1 MDNNVETVRK
11 LFSKGYINCKE
22 DEIIFRKPKNY
33 DLPKFDKIEGM
44 LLGLAIGDSLGNT
57 SESGSVGRRN
67 KRYGIIKS
75 YLPNKH
81 LGMKRKGFPSDDTQL
96 AFDTVEVFLKNDYLN
111 VKELADV
118 FCSHHIYGI
127 GKTVMAFIKNYKD
140 KKIPWYKAG
149 VKMSSN
155 GALMRIAPVVV
166 PHINH
171 PMGLYSD
178 AVLDTMLT
186 HNDSL
191 AIASSVAY
199 VDMLWDFIH
208 KQSGEIDKE
217 EQLKKFSKIVSSIT
231 GGETCTTRREVDDGL
246 FNNDIYSGDAG
257 IFIEKCVNLG
267 LKEKWKTIEFH
278 RKIGSGAFLMETV
291 PTALFIILNNIDEP
305 RQAIIESVNYT
316 RDNDTIAAI
325 VGAAVGALHGKKF
338 LDNDWIENLSGCVKG
353 NDEGAV
359 QRMIKEV
366 SNRLEN

>member
-1 MDNNVETVRK
+1 MKDNVETVK
-11 LFSKGYINCKE
+11 DLFSKGYINCKE

-33 DLPKFDKIEGM
+33 DLPKFDRIEGM

-67 KRYGIIKS
+67 KKYGIIKS

-81 LGMKRKGFPSDDTQL
+81 LGNKRKGFPSDDTQL
-96 AFDTVEVFLKNDYLN
+96 AFDTVEVFLRRDYLDI
-111 VKELADV
+111 KELADV

-127 GKTVMAFIKNYKD
+127 GKTVRAFIKNYKD

-149 VKMSSN
+149 VKRSSN
-155 GALMRIAPVVV
+155 GALMRIAPVIV
-166 PHINH
+166 PHIDY

-199 VDMLWDFIH
+199 VDMLWEFMH
-208 KQSGEIDKE
+208 KKAGEIDKK

-231 GGETCTTRREVDDGL
+231 GGEICTTRREINDELFDDR
-246 FNNDIYSGDAG
+246 IYSGDAG

-278 RKIGSGAFLMETV
+278 RKVGSGAFLMETV
-291 PTALFIILNNIDEP
+291 PIALFIILNNINEP
-305 RQAIIESVNYT
+305 RRAIIESVNYT
-316 RDNDTIAAI
+316 RDNDTIASI
-325 VGAAVGALHGKKF
+325 VGAAIGALHGKKF
-338 LDNDWIENLSGCVKG
+338 LDEDWIENLSGCVKG
-353 NDEGAV
+353 DDYGTV
-359 QRMIKEV
+359 QRMIEEV
-366 SNRLEN
+366 GNKLER